1 MTGHAI
7 GMFLHIA
14 GALGISAALALEW
27 AGLRQIRSA
36 ILPEQVRAW
45 IGTLKGANRVL
56 FVSMLANVLTGLF
69 MMVTEWGP
77 EAWIVVSLGSLVLM
91 IVLAM
96 ALTRPRMASIGQAAL
111 ANEKRPTSQTFHN
124 LAGYPLLWISIQT
137 RVAVFLGILYLM
149 IAKPEWV
156 GSLITTGVAIVLGI
170 ATALPMPRR
179 ERAQEGPAD

>member
-1 MTGHAI
+1 MTGHSI

-96 ALTRPRMASIGQAAL
+96 ALTRPRMASIFQAL
-111 ANEKRPTSQTFHN
+111 ATEKRPTSQTFHN

-137 RVAVFLGILYLM
+137 RVAVFLGILFLM

-156 GSLITTGVAIVLGI
+156 GSLITLGVAIVLGI
-170 ATALPMPRR
+170 ATALPMSPRA
-179 ERAQEGPAD
+179 RAQEGPAD